1 MPDEHCSVLSHLQ
14 MQSNTR
20 FPMSQQ
26 TPDPS
31 TFDDPEHDGPA
42 HFIREVIRQDVESGR
57 VTQVVTRFPPEPNGY
72 LHIGHAKSIALNFGM
87 AAEFGGRCNLRL
99 DDTNPAKEDDEYID
113 AIQED
118 LRWLGY
124 TWAGET
130 RYASDYFDQLYAW
143 AEHLVEARLAYVD
156 DLNAEQMREYRGT
169 LKEPGRNSPHRDRSV
184 EENLDLLRR
193 MKAGEFPNGAKTLR
207 AKIDMAS
214 GNINMRDP
222 VLYRV
227 LHERHPRTGDAWCI
241 YPTYDF
247 AHGQSDAI
255 EGITHSV
262 CTLEFADHR
271 PLYDWL
277 IEHLPT
283 PAKPKQYEFAR
294 LNLTHTVLS
303 KRKLMQL
310 VQEGIV
316 TGWDDPRM
324 PTIRGL
330 RRRGVPAEALREFAN
345 RIGVARADSVVEYG
359 FLEFC
364 TRELLNRVAL
374 RRMAVLNPIK
384 VVIENY
390 PEGES
395 ELLDAINNPEDES
408 AGSRQVPFSRELYIE
423 RDDFM
428 EDPPK
433 KFFRLA
439 PGREVRLRYAYYV
452 TCTDAIKNDAGDVVE
467 LRCTYDPATKGGDS
481 PDGRK
486 VKATLHWVSANHA
499 KSAEVRRF
507 THLFADENPGAAE
520 DLIAAVN
527 RESMTVAKAKVEP
540 ILAEDAVGAQ
550 VQFERL
556 GYFCVDPDSTVERR
570 VFNEI
575 VPLKDTWK
583 KVKGR

>member
-1 MPDEHCSVLSHLQ
+1 
-14 MQSNTR
+14 
-20 FPMSQQ
+20 MSQQ
-26 TPDPS
+26 NSDANTS
-31 TFDDPEHDGPA
+31 DDAEHDGPA
-42 HFIREVIRQDVESGR
+42 HFIREVIRQDVDAGR
-57 VTQVVTRFPPEPNGY
+57 VTEVVTRFPPEPNGY

-99 DDTNPAKEDDEYID
+99 DDTNPVKEDDEYID

-118 LRWLGY
+118 LRWLGF
-124 TWAGET
+124 TWPGET
-130 RYASDYFDQLYAW
+130 LYASDYFGQLYAW
-143 AEHLVEARLAYVD
+143 AENLIEAGLAYVD
-156 DLNAEQMREYRGT
+156 DLNAEQMREHRGT
-169 LKEPGRNSPHRDRSV
+169 LKEPGRNSPHRDRTV
-184 EENLDLLRR
+184 EENLDLFRR
-193 MKAGEFPNGAKTLR
+193 MKAGEFPNGTKTLR

-214 GNINMRDP
+214 GNINLRDP

-227 LHERHPRTGDAWCI
+227 LHEHHPRTGDTWCI

-255 EGITHSV
+255 EGVTHSV
-262 CTLEFADHR
+262 CTLEFADHK

-277 IEHLPT
+277 IENLPT
-283 PAKPKQYEFAR
+283 PAKPQQYEFAR

-324 PTIRGL
+324 PTLRGL
-330 RRRGVPAEALREFAN
+330 RRRGIPPAALREFAQ

-364 TRELLNRVAL
+364 TRELLNRIAL
-374 RRMAVLNPIK
+374 RRMAVLKPLK

-390 PEGES
+390 PEGQS
-395 ELLDAINNPEDES
+395 EMLDAINNPEDAS

-423 RDDFM
+423 RDDFI

-433 KFFRLA
+433 KFFRLG
-439 PGREVRLRYAYYV
+439 PGREVRLRYAYYI
-452 TCTDAIKNDAGDVVE
+452 TCTDVVKDDAGEVIE

-486 VKATLHWVSANHA
+486 VKGTLHWVSAEHA
-499 KSAEVRRF
+499 LNAEVRRF
-507 THLFADENPGAAE
+507 GHLFANENPGTEE

-527 RESMTVAKAKVEP
+527 PESMSVIDAKIEP
-540 ILAEDAVGAQ
+540 VLATDAVGAQ

-556 GYFCVDPDSTVERR
+556 GYFCVDPHTTAERP

-583 KVKGR
+583 KVKGKK

>member
-1 MPDEHCSVLSHLQ
+1 MTDHSKAPD
-14 MQSNTR
+14 
-20 FPMSQQ
+20 
-26 TPDPS
+26 DA
-31 TFDDPEHDGPA
+31 EHDGPA
-42 HFIREVIRQDVESGR
+42 HFVREIIKDDVAAGR

-72 LHIGHAKSIALNFGM
+72 LHIGHAKSICLNFGM
-87 AAEFGGRCNLRL
+87 AAEFGGKCNLRM
-99 DDTNPAKEDDEYID
+99 DDTNPVKEEDEYIE

-118 LRWLGY
+118 LRWLGFDWGGK
-124 TWAGET
+124 THH
-130 RYASDYFDQLYAW
+130 ASDYFDQLYAW
-143 AEHLVEARLAYVD
+143 AEHLIEAGKAYVD
-156 DLNAEQMREYRGT
+156 DLNAEEMREHRGT

-184 EENLDLLRR
+184 EENLDLFRR

-207 AKIDMAS
+207 AKIDMSS

-227 LHERHPRTGDAWCI
+227 LHEPHPHTGDTWCI
-241 YPTYDF
+241 YPTYDY

-255 EGITHSV
+255 EGVTHSV

-277 IEHLPT
+277 IENLPT
-283 PAKPKQYEFAR
+283 PAAPKQYEFAR

-310 VQEGIV
+310 VQEGAV

-324 PTIRGL
+324 PTLRGL
-330 RRRGVPAEALREFAN
+330 RRRGIPPAALREFAN
-345 RIGVARADSVVEYG
+345 RIGVARADSVVEYE

-364 TRELLNRVAL
+364 TRELLNRIAL
-374 RRMAVLNPIK
+374 RRMAVLNPLK

-390 PEGES
+390 PEGDS
-395 ELLDAINNPEDES
+395 ELLDAINNPEDDR
-408 AGSRQVPFSRELYIE
+408 AGKRQVPFGRVLYIE

-428 EDPPK
+428 EEPPK

-452 TCTDAIKNDAGDVVE
+452 TCTDVIKDANGEITE

-486 VKATLHWVSANHA
+486 VKATMHWVSAEHA
-499 KSAEVRRF
+499 LDAEVRRF
-507 THLFADENPGAAE
+507 EHLFTNENPGAE
-520 DLIAAVN
+520 DDLIAAIN
-527 RESMTVAKAKVEP
+527 PNSMKIVEAKIEP
-540 ILAEDAVGAQ
+540 ELAEDAVGSQ

-556 GYFCVDPDSTVERR
+556 GYFCVDPDTTAERP

-583 KVKGR
+583 KVQKKKGS

>member
-1 MPDEHCSVLSHLQ
+1 MTENSTVSDNTEQSGPD
-14 MQSNTR
+14 
-20 FPMSQQ
+20 
-26 TPDPS
+26 
-31 TFDDPEHDGPA
+31 
-42 HFIREVIRQDVESGR
+42 HFIREIIRQDLASGR
-57 VTQVVTRFPPEPNGY
+57 VSEVITRFPPEPNGY
-72 LHIGHAKSIALNFGM
+72 LHIGHAKSICLNFGM
-87 AAEFGGRCNLRL
+87 AAEFDGRCNLRL
-99 DDTNPAKEDDEYID
+99 DDTNPVKEDEEYIN
-113 AIQED
+113 AIQDD
-118 LRWLGY
+118 LRWLGFD
-124 TWAGET
+124 WGEKT
-130 RYASDYFDQLYAW
+130 LYASDYFEQLYAW
-143 AEHLVEARLAYVD
+143 AEHLIENGKAYVD
-156 DLNAEQMREYRGT
+156 DLNAEEMRTYRGT
-169 LKEPGRNSPHRDRSV
+169 LKEAGKNSPHRERPV
-184 EENLDLLRR
+184 AENLDLFRR
-193 MKAGEFPNGAKTLR
+193 MRAGEFPNGFRTLR

-214 GNINMRDP
+214 GNINLRDP

-227 LHERHPRTGDAWCI
+227 LHAHHPRTGNAWCI
-241 YPTYDF
+241 YPTYDY

-277 IEHLPT
+277 IENLPT
-283 PAKPKQYEFAR
+283 PATPKQYEFAR
-294 LNLTHTVLS
+294 LNITHTVLS

-310 VQEGIV
+310 VQEGVV

-330 RRRGVPAEALREFAN
+330 RRRGIPAEALREFAN

-364 TRELLNRVAL
+364 TRELLNRIAL
-374 RRMAVLNPIK
+374 RRMAVLDPLK

-390 PEGES
+390 PEGQE
-395 ELLDAINNPEDES
+395 EMLDAVNNPEDES

-423 RDDFM
+423 SDDFM

-433 KFFRLA
+433 KFFRLG
-439 PGREVRLRYAYYV
+439 PGREVRLRYGYYV
-452 TCTDAIKNDAGDVVE
+452 TCTDVIKNAAGDIVE

-486 VKATLHWVSANHA
+486 VKATLHWVSARHA
-499 KSAEVRRF
+499 VSAEVRKF
-507 THLFADENPGAAE
+507 EHLFLSETPGAEA

-527 RESMTVAKAKVEP
+527 PHSLSVISDAKIEP
-540 ILAEDAVGAQ
+540 VLAQDAVGAQ

-556 GYFCVDPDSTVERR
+556 GYFCVDTDSKPGRP

-583 KVKGR
+583 KVQKSGG